1 MDNNAWGICPKFL
14 KDMLRFSEGNKNF
27 TFHASAVEV
36 YFDDCFD
43 LLNKKA
49 KIPIAGQSKIKMK
62 SKKGNNGGYPAFG
75 YKSKKGFDQGESYA
89 AQGCQEIQITS
100 ESDIK
105 NVMATVESTRSSKSH
120 ALNERSSR
128 SHCIFTLKCTQR
140 NGSNLKQS
148 RFLFVDLAGSERV
161 NKSGAK

>member
-1 MDNNAWGICPKFL
+1 
-14 KDMLRFSEGNKNF
+14 
-27 TFHASAVEV
+27 
-36 YFDDCFD
+36 
-43 LLNKKA
+43 
-49 KIPIAGQSKIKMK
+49 MK

-75 YKSKKGFDQGESYA
+75 TRGAVEYA
-89 AQGCQEIQITS
+89 AQGCQEVQITS

-128 SHCIFTLKCTQR
+128 SHCIFTLKCTQK